1 MQSRQE
7 EKLAARPNKACAGRD
22 PFADLLFS
30 PRASFIWDHTTRTI
44 TWMNAAARSKFG
56 IDAKKV
62 QAALPARTAA
72 RLAEGFEAAKANGT
86 ASGTVRFKA
95 GRHPAVPCTFEV
107 MELAGGHN
115 GLIVSEAAATQEPAN
130 VLRLP
135 TPPKKKAAA
144 KPPGKQPAAQT
155 NRQPA
160 HSAPDAAVC
169 QLTPEEMRA
178 FKAIGR
184 TVRRLARKK
193 RLAATAAHEAPA
205 SQPPQRTLPGLDAQG
220 AAAMMFSA
228 FDLVLFLDHDFAVTR
243 TEGRPQQIGWRK
255 ASLLGKPAA
264 DVLPPAE
271 QAIFRRMVK
280 KLEAGAKVC
289 RDTLLLSGEAGGNV
303 PCRAVFSCWPDG
315 NAHYFLALLSLSVP
329 ARLKRSPGLP
339 QITRLAA

>member
-1 MQSRQE
+1 M
-7 EKLAARPNKACAGRD
+7 AARPNKASAGRD

-30 PRASFIWDHTTRTI
+30 PRASFIWDHTTCNI

-56 IDAKKV
+56 LDAKKV
-62 QAALPARTAA
+62 QAALPARAAA

-86 ASGTVRFKA
+86 ACGAVRFKA

-107 MELAGGHN
+107 MELAGGHK
-115 GLIVSEAAATQEPAN
+115 GLIVSEAAATQEPDN

-135 TPPKKKAAA
+135 TPPKKKNVA
-144 KPPGKQPAAQT
+144 KPSGKQPAAQT
-155 NRQPA
+155 KRQPA
-160 HSAPDAAVC
+160 LSAPDAVVC

-184 TVRRLARKK
+184 TVRRLAREK
-193 RLAATAAHEAPA
+193 RLAATAAPEAPA
-205 SQPPQRTLPGLDAQG
+205 SQPPQQALPGLDAQG
-220 AAAMMFSA
+220 ATALMFSA
-228 FDLVLFLDHDFAVTR
+228 FDLVLFLDRDFAVTR

-255 ASLLGKPAA
+255 ASLLGKPVAN
-264 DVLPPAE
+264 VLPPAE

-303 PCRAVFSCWPDG
+303 PCRALLSCWPDG
-315 NAHYFLALLSLSVP
+315 NAHYFLALLSLNVP
-329 ARLKRSPGLP
+329 ARLKRSPAFP

>member
-1 MQSRQE
+1 MAAIALHPVVFDQNSPYGLE
-7 EKLAARPNKACAGRD
+7 EKHLLEQIPYGQQISDIAHHVKQGIKNTLAPGPAN
-22 PFADLLFS
+22 
-30 PRASFIWDHTTRTI
+30 
-44 TWMNAAARSKFG
+44 SK
-56 IDAKKV
+56 
-62 QAALPARTAA
+62 QAA
-72 RLAEGFEAAKANGT
+72 
-86 ASGTVRFKA
+86 SA
-95 GRHPAVPCTFEV
+95 G
-107 MELAGGHN
+107 
-115 GLIVSEAAATQEPAN
+115 
-130 VLRLP
+130 
-135 TPPKKKAAA
+135 
-144 KPPGKQPAAQT
+144 
-155 NRQPA
+155 
-160 HSAPDAAVC
+160 